1 MQQNWGTL
9 FSINC
14 RRRKSPKFGLK
25 EREREREMAK
35 DEVGKEIFPM
45 IEAKSC
51 RPGRLGSIVTG
62 PNVRPAA
69 RRIG

>member
-25 EREREREMAK
+25 ERRLLFRRRRRFLSRERERERERK
-35 DEVGKEIFPM
+35 KERQR
-45 IEAKSC
+45 ERERERERERWRK
-51 RPGRLGSIVTG
+51 TK
-62 PNVRPAA
+62 
-69 RRIG
+69 